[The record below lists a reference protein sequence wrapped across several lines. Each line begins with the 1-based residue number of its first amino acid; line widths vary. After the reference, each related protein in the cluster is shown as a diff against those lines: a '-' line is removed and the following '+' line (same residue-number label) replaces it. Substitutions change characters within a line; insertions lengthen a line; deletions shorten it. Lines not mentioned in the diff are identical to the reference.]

1 MEINEEGQ
9 TIQANDLTLT
19 ELKLSMDL
27 GLEDRLKYLGT
38 FHHVLIARLSYPG
51 GFPWSRCGYKV
62 KYSTLAASKILP
74 PVELRSTEVPNN
86 TYSTLL

>member
-1 MEINEEGQ
+1 MRKDNSGQRLDFDRVEAIHGFRTRGQ
-9 TIQANDLTLT
+9 T
-19 ELKLSMDL
+19 KVPRYFSSC
-27 GLEDRLKYLGT
+27 
-38 FHHVLIARLSYPG
+38 LIARLSYPG

>member
-1 MEINEEGQ
+1 MRKEN
-9 TIQANDLTLT
+9 QANDLTLT

-27 GLEDRLKYLGT
+27 GTRGQTKVPRYFSSCLL
-38 FHHVLIARLSYPG
+38 ARLSYPG

-74 PVELRSTEVPNN
+74 PVELRSTEVPN
-86 TYSTLL
+86 TLLTLL